1 MSSINDI
8 GNDNGNVKTMKN
20 FVSQIVDAPTNKA
33 CLEQS
38 AYNKVKIRITKAAM
52 FEKIDN
58 IMMTIYIF
66 IYLRNNFTENYDSH
80 SWSDHSH

>member
-1 MSSINDI
+1 
-8 GNDNGNVKTMKN
+8 MKN

-52 FEKIDN
+52 FEKEV
-58 IMMTIYIF
+58 
-66 IYLRNNFTENYDSH
+66 RNR
-80 SWSDHSH
+80 